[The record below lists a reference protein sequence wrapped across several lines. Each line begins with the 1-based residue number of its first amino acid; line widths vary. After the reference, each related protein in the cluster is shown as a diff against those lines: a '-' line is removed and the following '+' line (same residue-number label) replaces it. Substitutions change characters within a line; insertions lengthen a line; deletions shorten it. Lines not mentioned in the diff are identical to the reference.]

1 MKVFLKNNLIL
12 FLLIPIFINFCL
24 NILNGS
30 KNLLFFYSNN
40 FYFLISIAV
49 SFYFYLILSKYLKIF
64 LKIESR
70 SLAIAYFFSSFFL
83 IDLLLFPLISLFDV
97 KELHLFILLGWFLL
111 IIYKMKSFT
120 KTLHLIAAY
129 SVMFVFN
136 HYFFAKLN
144 SIQNYI
150 EWNSDVPQQWAKIG
164 RLIADEGLFYTYLY
178 NPIRG
183 QGLFI
188 SSVQSTIFKLNFPL
202 QEFQFMRINSNLF
215 LLLTCLFFFEL
226 RISRN
231 NKYYTS
237 LIFCFFI
244 LNSDWLTYLFVD
256 SLMLEGILSL
266 LFAIFIYKS
275 QFYLSKTLSV
285 RSLIF
290 YFFFS
295 SIFFSKQFIST
306 LAIMYL
312 LYLLIF
318 KLNINMIPGLAVLCL
333 EKLYSYLYIP
343 HNNSSELIDGRSIV
357 DLFLDLLYLRDIDLT
372 ITIDIT
378 KEFSR
383 DKVALL
389 IFFFFIF
396 YNIFWI
402 SYPTNYINNAMLIII
417 SLNISFIFI
426 LYMSWWKNI
435 EVQSSYRYFLN
446 CLHLIMISIAVRTSS
461 EY

>member
-1 MKVFLKNNLIL
+1 MKVFLKKNLIL

-40 FYFLISIAV
+40 FYFLISITV

-83 IDLLLFPLISLFDV
+83 IDLLLFPVIGLFGV
-97 KELHLFILLGWFLL
+97 KDFHLLILLAWFLL
-111 IIYKMKSFT
+111 IIYKMKSF
-120 KTLHLIAAY
+120 KKILHLIAAY
-129 SVMFVFN
+129 SVMFIFN
-136 HYFFAKLN
+136 DYFFGKLN

-150 EWNSDVPQQWAKIG
+150 EWNSDVPLQWAKIG
-164 RLIADEGLFYTYLY
+164 HLIADKGLFYTYLH

-215 LLLTCLFFFEL
+215 LLLTCLLFFEL

-231 NKYYTS
+231 NKYYIS

-256 SLMLEGILSL
+256 SLMLEGISSL

-275 QFYLSKTLSV
+275 QFHLSKTLSV

-318 KLNINMIPGLAVLCL
+318 KVNINVISGLAVLCL
-333 EKLYSYLYIP
+333 EKLYSFLYIP
-343 HNNSSELIDGRSIV
+343 YNNSSELIDGRSIV

-417 SLNISFIFI
+417 SLNISFILI